1 MTLAAKARAS
11 ESTTAK
17 ERAPRR
23 EPAKSKTGGLPCH
36 SASATASGAIDPT
49 ATIVQ
54 IPRKR
59 ANLRRRAAQ
68 RLAELYRLAVLR
80 REHRFHI
87 DPGRWAFVLAAT
99 LACGKAGVMPLP
111 GRQRAIRWHG
121 LDLISFREAIQRCD
135 VGHFDD
141 DELATIMA
149 AVERWQA
156 EHGPQ
161 LITPSVLGA
170 MLQLTSAGRQVCRI
184 LTIDAVDEPKAE
196 RKARVAVGRRERDR
210 QTKRAK
216 RGRRPREVYEA
227 GSVERAKPWEAV
239 GVSRRTW
246 YRRKVDGTGV
256 SAHDISSVRAP
267 TQLCHGEEPSPRR
280 RSRRPSGERPV
291 DVAAPASPL
300 AAPGAEPGITSRAGV
315 GFAHKTPLRGGAA
328 DEGAGIDTAAREAKR
343 EAARRGYAGR
353 RRRRLASQRPERAVR

>member
-156 EHGPQ
+156 
-161 LITPSVLGA
+161 
-170 MLQLTSAGRQVCRI
+170 
-184 LTIDAVDEPKAE
+184 
-196 RKARVAVGRRERDR
+196 
-210 QTKRAK
+210 
-216 RGRRPREVYEA
+216 
-227 GSVERAKPWEAV
+227 
-239 GVSRRTW
+239 
-246 YRRKVDGTGV
+246 
-256 SAHDISSVRAP
+256 
-267 TQLCHGEEPSPRR
+267 
-280 RSRRPSGERPV
+280 
-291 DVAAPASPL
+291 
-300 AAPGAEPGITSRAGV
+300 
-315 GFAHKTPLRGGAA
+315 
-328 DEGAGIDTAAREAKR
+328 
-343 EAARRGYAGR
+343 
-353 RRRRLASQRPERAVR
+353 